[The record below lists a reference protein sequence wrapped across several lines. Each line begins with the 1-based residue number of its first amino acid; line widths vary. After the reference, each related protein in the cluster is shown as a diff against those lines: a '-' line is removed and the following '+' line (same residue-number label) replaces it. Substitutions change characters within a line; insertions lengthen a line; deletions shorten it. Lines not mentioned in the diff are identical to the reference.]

1 MLKPIIIILV
11 LIAVAAFQIPSVNAG
26 CTACQGTDE
35 DWTKSASA
43 FLEGKPVEN
52 TEPILFTAK
61 SARQGYQALKSDD
74 PDPDATSPGTANSD
88 AINADAASPD
98 IAKDSNSNK
107 ALPKRSESF
116 SRLLVPITPDLNA
129 SDLNADV
136 VLDIS
141 PNATEYIP
149 GAININYENF
159 LGDDK
164 RLKPVSEMAKILG
177 DAGISQDD
185 SVIIYGECQ
194 PCGGGP
200 SAATYVY
207 WIMKYLGHEN
217 VRLLDGGIDDWVA
230 ARSPTETKPSVLPPK
245 IYTPT
250 IKPELLATY
259 EFVLNGEAQIVD
271 ARTAEQLAAGTI
283 PGAINIPYE
292 DVLDDKRIRG
302 EEDLMKLFS
311 GLNKDKPVIVY
322 TDTGVKATMPWFALT
337 LMDYDARLYSWQ
349 DWLANS
355 PSLNVSLKEAK
366 AEPNPAKTGD
376 VVKITAVFQEKS
388 VQVELEQAL
397 QEPVAEVKENENV
410 SNETIL
416 TIKGCATCGFG
427 SPQGFADISG
437 DTGIMQIGSKGRA
450 SAPDNGFR
458 CTAKITSSSGADVGK
473 VIMKRISG
481 DEFSGIW
488 NANVAAGDYYVT
500 IVASAGDITETFP
513 NVLEIEVAGSS
524 KYKNLG

>member
-1 MLKPIIIILV
+1 MSKPIIVILV
-11 LIAVAAFQIPSVNAG
+11 LISAAVFMIPSVNAG
-26 CTACQGTDE
+26 CSACKGEGTE
-35 DWTKSASA
+35 ADWTRSASS
-43 FLEGKPVEN
+43 FLEGKPQEI
-52 TEPILFTAK
+52 TEPLVFTAK
-61 SARQGYQALKSDD
+61 TARQGYQALSSKDPDAAAASPDTPNPKSADPDTAD
-74 PDPDATSPGTANSD
+74 PDPDTN
-88 AINADAASPD
+88 
-98 IAKDSNSNK
+98 KDSNVI
-107 ALPKRSESF
+107 LPQRSGSF
-116 SRLLVPITPDLNA
+116 SQVLVPI
-129 SDLNADV
+129 SGQLNADII
-136 VLDIS
+136 LDIS

-177 DAGISQDD
+177 DAGISQED

-217 VRLLDGGIDDWVA
+217 VRLLDGGIDDWVTA
-230 ARSPTETKPSVLPPK
+230 LNPTDAMPSVLPAK
-245 IYTPT
+245 TYMPT
-250 IKPELLATY
+250 IKPELVATY
-259 EFVLNGEAQIVD
+259 DYVKNGGAQIVD
-271 ARTAEQLAAGTI
+271 ARTSEQLASGTI

-292 DVLDDKRIRG
+292 DVLDGKRIKE
-302 EEDLMKLFS
+302 EEDLTELFS
-311 GLNKDKPVIVY
+311 GLNKDTPVIIY

-337 LMDYDARLYSWQ
+337 IMGYDARIYSWQ

-355 PSLNVSLKEAK
+355 PRLNISLKEAK
-366 AEPNPAKTGD
+366 AEPNPANVGD
-376 VVKITAVFQEKS
+376 VVKITAVFQERAN
-388 VQVELEQAL
+388 QVEQTEQAEE
-397 QEPVAEVKENENV
+397 QTIAEEAKENA
-410 SNETIL
+410 SNETVL

-427 SPQGFADISG
+427 SPQGFADISS
-437 DTGIMQIGSKGRA
+437 DTGIVQIGSKGKA
-450 SAPDNGFR
+450 SASASDNGFKCAGR
-458 CTAKITSSSGADVGK
+458 ITSSSGADVGK

-500 IVASAGDITETFP
+500 IVASAGDITETFS
-513 NVLEIEVAGSS
+513 NVLEIKVQGSS